1 MDSNKKTIIYP
12 YIPNSTPQMKADMLR
27 SIGVENIEQLYQEI
41 PDKLKF
47 KTRLNLPAPFL
58 AEMDLKKHI
67 ESILAKN
74 KECSE
79 YLNFLGAGC
88 WQHYVPAVCDEITQ
102 RSEFLTAYVGDTY
115 SDLGKFQ
122 VWFEFA
128 SQMGELV
135 NMDVV
140 AVPLYSW
147 GVAAGMAIRMAA
159 RITGRNEVLLPQIIC
174 PERLSSI
181 RTLCQPES
189 MNSHIAVRKIGY
201 DAQTGLINIDDL
213 KTKISSQTAAVYVEI
228 PSYLGL
234 VERHGSDISRIAH
247 DSGALFI
254 VGVDPISLGVLAPPA
269 DYDADMVVGTAQT
282 LGVHMNC
289 GGGTIGFIASR
300 DEERFVAEY
309 PTFLV
314 SITKTEVDGEYGFG
328 QCSFERTSYIAR
340 DKGKDWIGTAAGLWT
355 IAATVYMALMGPHG
369 FKEIGNL
376 IVQRSKYGMRLLSE
390 IEGVKILF
398 SSTSFKE
405 FVVNFDNTGK
415 TVEQVNKKLL
425 EHKIFGGKD
434 ITKEFPEL
442 GNSALYCITEV
453 HNQEDI
459 KRLAKTMRE
468 VLAS

>member
-1 MDSNKKTIIYP
+1 
-12 YIPNSTPQMKADMLR
+12 MLK
-27 SIGVENIEQLYQEI
+27 SIGARNIEQLYQEI
-41 PDKLKF
+41 PDKLKL
-47 KTRLNLPAPFL
+47 KTLLNLPPPFL
-58 AEMDLKKHI
+58 AEMDLKKHV
-67 ESILAKN
+67 ESILARN
-74 KECSE
+74 KTCSE

-159 RITGRNEVLLPQIIC
+159 RITGRNEVLLPQTIC

-189 MNSHIAVRKIGY
+189 MNSHIAIKKISY
-201 DAQTGLINIDDL
+201 DLQTGFINIDDV

-228 PSYLGL
+228 PSYLGFI
-234 VERHGSDISRIAH
+234 EQNGSEIAKIAH
-247 DSGALFI
+247 ESGALFI

-269 DYDADMVVGTAQT
+269 DYGADIVVGTAQT

-314 SITKTEVDGEYGFG
+314 SITETEVDGEYGFG

-355 IAATVYMALMGPHG
+355 VAATVYMALMGPHG

-376 IVQRSKYGMRLLSE
+376 IIQRSQYAMRLLSE
-390 IEGVKILF
+390 IEGIKIPF
-398 SSTSFKE
+398 SSANFKE

-415 TVEQVNKKLL
+415 TVEQINSKLL

-442 GNSALYCITEV
+442 GNSALYCVTEV
-453 HNQEDI
+453 HNQKDI
-459 KRLAKTMRE
+459 KRLAQTIKE
-468 VLAS
+468 VLFS